1 MLLPNTSLL
10 DLPIEDYLKDLCS
23 CLNSFHT
30 LGFSSVARSLA
41 VELAGK
47 LLSRFASNQNDLS
60 IAVKSADVCRV
71 LVDSVEHQRLSF
83 QLGLQGL
90 SIPRKPAKTKL
101 QEVKHCLNASHQP
114 NFWRSM
120 FICKLCLQ
128 ILLCTYIKRATLDI
142 YDCH

>member
-1 MLLPNTSLL
+1 MPLPNTSLQ
-10 DLPIEDYLKDLCS
+10 DLPIEDCLKDLCN

-71 LVDSVEHQRLSF
+71 LIDSVEHQRLSF

-101 QEVKHCLNASHQP
+101 QEVKHCLNASYQP
-114 NFWRSM
+114 KFWRSI
-120 FICKLCLQ
+120 FISKLYLQ
-128 ILLCTYIKRATLDI
+128 ILFTSDI
-142 YDCH
+142 